1 VIRNRESTSF
11 LDSYVFDLNLAGEE
25 MKMLVLFWLAI
36 IAFFLTVVCTLEAA
50 LGIRQM
56 KALDDVARL
65 QRENV
70 PKVSVIIP
78 ACNEEA
84 TIGLALRSILAMDYA
99 DLEIIAV
106 NDRSTDRTGAVLK
119 QIQKQYP
126 GLQIYEISDL
136 PEGWLGKNHAL
147 QHGAERACG
156 EYLLFTDADILME
169 KSSLAR
175 AMKHMLENRLDH
187 MSMFFKNIASGGLL
201 NTLILDAGGVLL
213 LLLKPWK
220 AKDSNSKRYMGVGA
234 FNLLKSTV
242 YKAIDGHTTIA
253 MHPIDDVMLG
263 KLIKHRGFSQD
274 CLLGHNFIQ
283 TEWYV
288 TVREFIDGLMKNTF
302 ALYNYNMANVLF
314 SVLMVAFINILPPLA
329 FFFTSGITRGLFG
342 AAVMVRILSF
352 ANGFSKTGIN
362 PWYSIWSLVTPYVFV
377 YIALKAAITTKI
389 NRGIIWRGTY
399 YSLDEL
405 KANLKKAKM

>member
-1 VIRNRESTSF
+1 MLLTVLAGN
-11 LDSYVFDLNLAGEE
+11 VFDLNQAREE
-25 MKMLVLFWLAI
+25 LKMLVFFWLAI
-36 IAFFLTVVCTLEAA
+36 MSFFLTVVCTLGAA
-50 LGIRQM
+50 LGMRQM
-56 KALDDVARL
+56 IALDDVPPL

-78 ACNEEA
+78 ACNEVA
-84 TIGLALRSILAMDYA
+84 TIEPALKSILAMDYA
-99 DLEIIAV
+99 DLEVIAV
-106 NDRSTDRTGAVLK
+106 NDRSVDRTGAVLK

-126 GLQIYEISDL
+126 GLQIYDISDL

-147 QHGAERACG
+147 QHGAEQARG
-156 EYLLFTDADILME
+156 EYLLFTDADIIME

-175 AMKHMLENRLDH
+175 AMNHMLENRLDH
-187 MSMFFKNIASGGLL
+187 MSMFFKNIAPGGLL
-201 NTLILDAGGVLL
+201 NALILDAGGVLL
-213 LLLKPWK
+213 LWLKPWK
-220 AKDSNSKRYMGVGA
+220 AKDPNSKRYMGVGA
-234 FNLLKSTV
+234 FNLVKSTV
-242 YKAIDGHTTIA
+242 YRAIDGHKTIA

-263 KLIKHRGFSQD
+263 KMIKHSGFSQD

-283 TEWYV
+283 AEWYV
-288 TVREFIDGLMKNTF
+288 TVCEFINGLMKNTF
-302 ALYNYNMANVLF
+302 AFYNYNMANVLLG
-314 SVLMVAFINILPPLA
+314 VLIVVIMSILPLLA

-362 PWYSIWSLVTPYVFV
+362 PWYSIWSLFTPFV
-377 YIALKAAITTKI
+377 YIYITLKAAVTTEI

-405 KANLKKAKM
+405 KANLQKAKM